1 MFRRVL
7 AALILMLP
15 MACTQAQQPA
25 PAAAPSIP
33 REGIDYAVLQPAQ
46 PTYGQGK
53 IEVAEVFSY
62 RCIHCAH
69 FQPLVNAWKKKL
81 PADVRYAY
89 VPAVFGG
96 TWDTFARAYF
106 AAETMGVQPRTH
118 DGVFKAVFI
127 DNKITDGS
135 LEQIAAWYGT
145 QGVDSKIFLST
156 MQSFAINAK
165 LNRAKQFALRTG
177 VTGTPT
183 IIVAGKYR
191 VMASGDRDL
200 AYMLTTTDYLL
211 ARERALGKR

>member
-25 PAAAPSIP
+25 AAAPSIP
-33 REGIDYAVLQPAQ
+33 REGVDYAVLSPAQ

-135 LEQIAAWYGT
+135 LEQIADWYGT
-145 QGVDSKIFLST
+145 QSVDRNIFLST
-156 MQSFAINAK
+156 MQSFAVNAK

-191 VMASGDRDL
+191 VMASADRDL

-211 ARERALGKR
+211 ARERALGKH

>member
-25 PAAAPSIP
+25 PAAPAVP

-69 FQPLVNAWKKKL
+69 FQPLVNAWRKKL
-81 PADVRYAY
+81 PADVRYVY

-118 DGVFKAVFI
+118 DNVFKAVFI

-135 LEQIAAWYGT
+135 LEQIANWYGT
-145 QGVDSKIFLST
+145 QGVDGKIFLST
-156 MQSFAINAK
+156 MQSFAVNAK

-191 VMASGDRDL
+191 VMASSDRDL